1 MKNNKIVIVDYGV
14 GNLASLVN
22 LLSKFEYEI
31 TISNKKNIL
40 KRADCIIL
48 PGVGN
53 FTEAIKN
60 LKKNKIFLYLKN
72 LILSGKPTIGICL
85 GMQIL
90 FQSSEES
97 VKEIGLGIL
106 SGKIIKLKKKNIG
119 WFKIF
124 SKKRDQYFK
133 KTNNKLFYFNH
144 SYGFKDVENSCE
156 SYIKD
161 LYPYLA
167 IVKNKNVLGIQFHPE
182 KSQYEGENFL
192 KNILLD
198 NNFIKK
204 NH

>member
-22 LLSKFEYEI
+22 LLNKFEYEI

-40 KRADCIIL
+40 KKADCIIL

-90 FQSSEES
+90 FKSSEES
-97 VKEIGLGIL
+97 AKEIGLGIL

-124 SKKRDQYFK
+124 SKKK
-133 KTNNKLFYFNH
+133 
-144 SYGFKDVENSCE
+144 
-156 SYIKD
+156 I
-161 LYPYLA
+161 
-167 IVKNKNVLGIQFHPE
+167 
-182 KSQYEGENFL
+182 
-192 KNILLD
+192 NILKKLIT
-198 NNFIKK
+198 NYFILTILMASKM
-204 NH
+204 

>member
-1 MKNNKIVIVDYGV
+1 MKNYKIVIVDYGV

-22 LLSKFEYEI
+22 LLNKFEYEI
-31 TISNKKNIL
+31 IISNKKNVL
-40 KRADCIIL
+40 KKADCLIL

-60 LKKNKIFLYLKN
+60 LKKNKIFLYLKKM
-72 LILSGKPTIGICL
+72 IISGKPTIGICL

-97 VKEIGLGIL
+97 SEEIGLGIL

-124 SKKRDQYFK
+124 SKNKNQYFK
-133 KTNNKLFYFNH
+133 KINNKLFYFKH
-144 SYGFKDVENSCE
+144 SYVFKDVKNSYE

-167 IVKNKNVLGIQFHPE
+167 IVKNKNVLGVQFHPE

-192 KNILLD
+192 KNILSD

-204 NH
+204 VY

>member
-1 MKNNKIVIVDYGV
+1 MRNNKIVIVDYGV
-14 GNLASLVN
+14 GNLASLIN
-22 LLSKFEYEI
+22 LLGKFEYEI
-31 TISNKKNIL
+31 TISKKKNVL
-40 KRADCIIL
+40 KNADCLIL

-53 FTEAIKN
+53 FTEAIRN
-60 LKKNKIFLYLKN
+60 LKKNKIFLYLKK
-72 LILSGKPTIGICL
+72 LILAGKPTIGICL

-90 FQSSEES
+90 FKSSEES
-97 VKEIGLGIL
+97 AEEIGLGIL

-124 SKKRDQYFK
+124 SKKKDPYFK
-133 KTNNKLFYFNH
+133 KINNKLFYFNH
-144 SYGFKDVENSCE
+144 SYGFKGVKNSYE

-198 NNFIKK
+198 KNFIKK
-204 NH
+204 IH

>member
-1 MKNNKIVIVDYGV
+1 MIKSKIVIVDYGV
-14 GNLASLVN
+14 GNLASLIN
-22 LLSKFEYEI
+22 LLSKFEFEI
-31 TISNKKNIL
+31 TVSNKKKIL
-40 KRADCIIL
+40 KNADCIIL

-60 LKKNKIFLYLKN
+60 LKKNKIFLYLKK

-90 FQSSEES
+90 FKSSEES
-97 VKEIGLGIL
+97 EEEIGLGVL

-124 SKKRDQYFK
+124 SKNKNQYFK
-133 KTNNKLFYFNH
+133 KINNKLFYFNH
-144 SYGFKDVENSCE
+144 SYGFKDVKNSCE

-167 IVKNKNVLGIQFHPE
+167 IVKNKNVLGVQFHPE

-192 KNILLD
+192 KNILSD

-204 NH
+204 VY

>member
-1 MKNNKIVIVDYGV
+1 MRNNKIVIVDYGV
-14 GNLASLVN
+14 GNLASLIN

-31 TISNKKNIL
+31 TISNKKNVL
-40 KRADCIIL
+40 KNADCIIL

-97 VKEIGLGIL
+97 VKEIGLGVL

-124 SKKRDQYFK
+124 SKKRNQYFK
-133 KTNNKLFYFNH
+133 KINNKLFYFNH
-144 SYGFKDVENSCE
+144 AYGFKDAKNSCE

-161 LYPYLA
+161 LYPYSA
-167 IVKNKNVLGIQFHPE
+167 IVKTKNVLGIQFHPE

-198 NNFIKK
+198 KNFIKK
-204 NH
+204 IH